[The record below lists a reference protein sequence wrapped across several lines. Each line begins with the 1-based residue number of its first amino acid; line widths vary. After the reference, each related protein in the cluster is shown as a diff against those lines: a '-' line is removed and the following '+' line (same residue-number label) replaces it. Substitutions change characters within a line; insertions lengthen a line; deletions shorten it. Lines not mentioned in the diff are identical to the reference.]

1 MSFVIIIH
9 FKNHKMTLRI
19 LLMSLL
25 PLLSFAQ
32 SNSKVAMPK
41 NTQSNDKGPVELK
54 RNALY
59 NLDEIK
65 VRWKKAALENCP
77 GVPCPTFSVPG
88 PCSSIVAAPTSPSS
102 ASVSFVPP
110 TSDGGSPITGYIVTA
125 TSTPSAPAKRKS
137 SSVITVTGTSS
148 PIVVTGLTFG
158 VNYIF
163 SVVATNAAG
172 GSPPITTTTTVT
184 PCTLNTAGTASSI
197 TLIVNTALTPSI
209 TIATTGAT
217 GIGTA
222 TGLPAGVTAVWA
234 SNVITISG
242 TPTAAGTFNYT
253 IPLTGGC
260 GSVDATG
267 TITVSA
273 CTPNTAGTASPITL
287 IVNTALTPSITITTT
302 GATGIGTA
310 TGLPAGVTAVW
321 ASNVITISGT
331 PAASGTFNYTIPLTG
346 GCGSVNATGTITVSS
361 CTPNTAGTASPI
373 TLIVNTALT
382 PSITIATTGATGIG
396 TATGLPAG
404 VTAVW
409 ASNVITI
416 SGTPTA
422 AGTFNYTIPLT
433 GGCGSVNATGT
444 ITVSA
449 CPTPTITDIDGN
461 TYNTVSIGIQCW
473 MRENLRVRRYNN
485 GTEIRFDASGT
496 STGTTGSPT
505 WSGTGREYGAH
516 TIYAHDS
523 ATTTPSN
530 LTSYGYLYNWY
541 AAKGIYKT
549 GVIASTD
556 TLNICPSGWHV
567 PSDSDWNKL
576 VIFIDSDA
584 DTNRLSGNYSTSAGK
599 KLKKNHPLWTTNTG
613 NDDSGFSALPG
624 GTRANGGS
632 FGGSSLS
639 IGNVASFWSVT
650 QYLGVSPYH
659 HQLNHN
665 NDNVRKSATIY
676 KSLGASV
683 RCLID

>member
-1 MSFVIIIH
+1 
-9 FKNHKMTLRI
+9 
-19 LLMSLL
+19 
-25 PLLSFAQ
+25 
-32 SNSKVAMPK
+32 
-41 NTQSNDKGPVELK
+41 
-54 RNALY
+54 
-59 NLDEIK
+59 
-65 VRWKKAALENCP
+65 
-77 GVPCPTFSVPG
+77 
-88 PCSSIVAAPTSPSS
+88 
-102 ASVSFVPP
+102 
-110 TSDGGSPITGYIVTA
+110 
-125 TSTPSAPAKRKS
+125 
-137 SSVITVTGTSS
+137 
-148 PIVVTGLTFG
+148 
-158 VNYIF
+158 
-163 SVVATNAAG
+163 
-172 GSPPITTTTTVT
+172 
-184 PCTLNTAGTASSI
+184 
-197 TLIVNTALTPSI
+197 
-209 TIATTGAT
+209 
-217 GIGTA
+217 
-222 TGLPAGVTAVWA
+222 
-234 SNVITISG
+234 
-242 TPTAAGTFNYT
+242 
-253 IPLTGGC
+253 
-260 GSVDATG
+260 
-267 TITVSA
+267 
-273 CTPNTAGTASPITL
+273 
-287 IVNTALTPSITITTT
+287 
-302 GATGIGTA
+302 
-310 TGLPAGVTAVW
+310 
-321 ASNVITISGT
+321 
-331 PAASGTFNYTIPLTG
+331 
-346 GCGSVNATGTITVSS
+346 
-361 CTPNTAGTASPI
+361 
-373 TLIVNTALT
+373 VNTALT

-473 MRENLRVRRYNN
+473 MRENLRVRKYND
-485 GTEIRFDASGT
+485 GTEIRFDASGGVL
-496 STGTTGSPT
+496 GTTSQT

-650 QYLGVSPYH
+650 QYLGESPYH

-665 NDNVRKSATIY
+665 NDNVRKSTTIY